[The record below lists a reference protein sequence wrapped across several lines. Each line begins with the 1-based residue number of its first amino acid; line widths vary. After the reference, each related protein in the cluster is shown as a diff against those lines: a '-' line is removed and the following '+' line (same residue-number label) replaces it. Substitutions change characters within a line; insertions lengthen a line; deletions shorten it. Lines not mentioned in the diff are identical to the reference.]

1 MTKRTKP
8 YFEMTAKE
16 LAKAT
21 TKFDKEFVIDESR
34 EASPK
39 EKAQWQRAKRKRGR
53 PKTGKGV
60 RVVSVSIESG
70 LLERADR
77 LAKKLKVRRTQLIAQ
92 GLEEVLAR
100 NP

>member
-8 YFEMTAKE
+8 YSEMTAKE

-21 TKFDKEFVIDESR
+21 AKFDKEFVIDESR
-34 EASPK
+34 EATSK
-39 EKAQWQRAKRKRGR
+39 ETAQWQRAKHKRGR
-53 PKTGKGV
+53 PKTGRGV
-60 RVVSVSIESG
+60 RVVSVSIETG

-77 LAKKLKVRRTQLIAQ
+77 LAKRLKLRRTQLIAQ